1 MGMLRDKEIVKVTL
15 VVDQIGK
22 ALMSPSLRA
31 RRAENGDNHFFEP

>member
-1 MGMLRDKEIVKVTL
+1 MLRNIGIVKATL

-31 RRAENGDNHFFEP
+31 SRAENGDNHFFEP